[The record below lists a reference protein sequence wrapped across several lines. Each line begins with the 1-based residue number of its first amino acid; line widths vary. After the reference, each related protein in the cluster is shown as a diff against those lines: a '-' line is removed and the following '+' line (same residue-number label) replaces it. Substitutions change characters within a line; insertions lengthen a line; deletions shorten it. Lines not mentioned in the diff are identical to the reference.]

1 MTVLSIKLLPIPS
14 IRIIIDTP
22 PMSML
27 SDTEALLDDVD
38 FSLLVIRQDFSYE
51 KDIENCINIMND
63 ADSQFLG
70 CILNDYKKLKIR
82 ETASVFKNFEDGEE
96 VAHE

>member
-1 MTVLSIKLLPIPS
+1 
-14 IRIIIDTP
+14 
-22 PMSML
+22 MSLL

-63 ADSQFLG
+63 ADSRFLG
-70 CILNDYKKLKIR
+70 CILNDYKKFKIR
-82 ETASVFKNFEDGEE
+82 ETASVFKNFEDGKE